1 MDQSRSEVK
10 IDLTIQQKIYDMILY
25 AYPILDN
32 FPKSQKF
39 SMVQDI
45 KRTMDNVLKLVIT
58 ANKKKNKLP
67 TLEKLDVEL
76 AALRVYIRLAYDLQY
91 FKGAKNY
98 MTFSKHL
105 TEIGNMLGGWIK
117 SELDKAGITA
127 NQEEYTCTKCGK
139 KINKKVNDFSLKNYG
154 KALCYTCQKTIGN
167 KL

>member
-1 MDQSRSEVK
+1 MDK
-10 IDLTIQQKIYDMILY
+10 TTNMDLDIQQKIYDLMKY

-45 KRTMDNVLKLVIT
+45 KRELDTILKLAIT

-76 AALRVYIRLAYDLQY
+76 EALRVYIRLAFDLEY
-91 FKGAKNY
+91 FKGANNY
-98 MTFSKHL
+98 MTFSNKL
-105 TEIGNMLGGWIK
+105 TEIGKMLGGWIK
-117 SELDKAGITA
+117 SELQRNGVVQNEDDNTYICS
-127 NQEEYTCTKCGK
+127 ECGK
-139 KINKKVNDFSLKNYG
+139 KINAKVNAFSVKNYG

>member
-1 MDQSRSEVK
+1 MDKSEVK
-10 IDLTIQQKIYDMILY
+10 IDLAIQQKIYDMMLY

-45 KRTMDNVLKLVIT
+45 KKTMDNILKLVIT

-91 FKGAKNY
+91 FKGANNY

-117 SELDKAGITA
+117 SELSKAGIVTS
-127 NQEEYTCTKCGK
+127 NESYVCSECGAK
-139 KINKKVNDFSLKNYG
+139 VNKKVRDFSVKTYG
-154 KALCYTCQKTIGN
+154 KVLCYTCQKTTGN

>member
-1 MDQSRSEVK
+1 MDKNKSEVK
-10 IDLTIQQKIYDMILY
+10 IDLAIQQKIYDMMLY

-45 KRTMDNVLKLVIT
+45 KRTMDNILKLVIT

-76 AALRVYIRLAYDLQY
+76 ASLRVYIRLAYDLQY
-91 FKGAKNY
+91 FKGANNY

-117 SELDKAGITA
+117 SELSKAGIVTT
-127 NQEEYTCTKCGK
+127 NETYVCSKCGS
-139 KINKKVNDFSLKNYG
+139 KINKKVYDFSMKTYG
-154 KALCYTCQKTIGN
+154 KALCYTCQKTTGN

>member
-1 MDQSRSEVK
+1 MDKNKSEVK
-10 IDLTIQQKIYDMILY
+10 IDLAIQQKIYDMMLY

-45 KRTMDNVLKLVIT
+45 KKTMDNILKLVIT

-76 AALRVYIRLAYDLQY
+76 AALRVYIRLAYDLKY
-91 FKGAKNY
+91 FKGANNY
-98 MTFSKHL
+98 MTFSKYL

-117 SELDKAGITA
+117 SELSKAGIVTSS
-127 NQEEYTCTKCGK
+127 ESYICSECGV
-139 KINKKVNDFSLKNYG
+139 KINKKVYDFSVKTYG
-154 KALCYTCQKTIGN
+154 KVLCYTCQKKIGN

>member
-1 MDQSRSEVK
+1 MDKNKSEVK
-10 IDLTIQQKIYDMILY
+10 IDLAIQQKIYDMMLY

-45 KRTMDNVLKLVIT
+45 KKSMDNILKLVIT

-76 AALRVYIRLAYDLQY
+76 ASLRVYIRLAYDLQY
-91 FKGAKNY
+91 FRGANNY

-117 SELDKAGITA
+117 SELSKAGVVTSNETYI
-127 NQEEYTCTKCGK
+127 CSKCGA
-139 KINKKVNDFSLKNYG
+139 KINKKVYDFSMKTYG
-154 KALCYTCQKTIGN
+154 KAFCYPCQKTIGN